1 VYKHL
6 GVALLVTGLSLLA
19 GPAVA
24 QTEPPAKARR
34 TVYVVKHGAAKD
46 LAALLGKH
54 FKGDA
59 DVQVLPDAPSN
70 CLLIS
75 APPALFEEVVKAL
88 EALDRRPHQ
97 VSVEVLVAEAA
108 PRKAGGEKPGSG
120 DKELDESQFS
130 GPAEQVLDRV
140 ELLLKKGQL
149 ESLKR
154 IQLTALENQQA
165 SVHVGDSKPVVM
177 GTTRTGTG
185 LVARSI
191 VYRNV
196 GAVVRLTPRL
206 TAEKLVHLD
215 LTVEDARVA
224 YPEDGAEV
232 GQDENGKPVR
242 AADFITARLD
252 TRVDVPPGQALAAK
266 GVQTTSKSGQAQT
279 LVIVTARVLDP
290 DADSKK

>member
-1 VYKHL
+1 VFKHL
-6 GVALLVTGLSLLA
+6 GAALLVTGLCALGGLA
-19 GPAVA
+19 PA
-24 QTEPPAKARR
+24 QTEPAARARR
-34 TVYVVKHGAAKD
+34 TVYVVKHGAAKE
-46 LAALLGKH
+46 LAGLLGKH

-59 DVQVLPDAPSN
+59 DVQVLPDSPSN

-75 APPALFEEVVKAL
+75 APPALFDEVVKTL

-97 VSVEVLVAEAA
+97 VSVEVLIAEVA
-108 PRKAGGEKPGSG
+108 PRKAEGEKPGSA
-120 DKELDESQFS
+120 DKELDESQLS

-140 ELLLKKGQL
+140 ELLHKKGQL

-154 IQLTALENQQA
+154 IQLTALENQVA

-177 GTTRTGTG
+177 GVTRTATG
-185 LVARSI
+185 LVARNI
-191 VYRNV
+191 TYRNV

-206 TAEKLVHLD
+206 TAENQVQLD

-224 YPEDGAEV
+224 YPEDAAQI
-232 GQDENGKPVR
+232 GQDENGKPLR

-252 TRVDVPPGQALAAK
+252 TKVDVTPGQAVAAK

-290 DADSKK
+290 DADVKK